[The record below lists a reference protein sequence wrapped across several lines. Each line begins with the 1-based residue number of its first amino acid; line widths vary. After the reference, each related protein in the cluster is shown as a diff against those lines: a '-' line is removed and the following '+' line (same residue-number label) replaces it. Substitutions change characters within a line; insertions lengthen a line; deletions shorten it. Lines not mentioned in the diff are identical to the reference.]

1 MEQIQALQEME
12 LKLNKWFGDGTVKHA
27 SDLPELKN
35 NVIPTGIKELDQALG
50 IGGIPGGRVTEI
62 YGHEMTGKT
71 ALALNIAAQA
81 QKKGAVLY
89 IDADGGLSPYLM
101 QKNGVKK
108 KNFYVAKPETMEEA
122 FNLCRTAAAGFRLIV
137 IDTIAALSP
146 EGEMVAYMGEHTQEL
161 QSKLISQFMRMM
173 VSVLSNTGC
182 ALLLVNQTRTK
193 LGIVYGDPAR
203 AVGGRALKYYAAA
216 RIETKKIVLR
226 SREIGFRYIVSKNK
240 CAVPGKCADVMA
252 VF

>member
-1 MEQIQALQEME
+1 MEHIQALQEME
-12 LKLNKWFGDGTVKHA
+12 AKLNKWFGEGTVKRA
-27 SDLPELKN
+27 SALPELKN
-35 NVIPTGIKELDQALG
+35 NVISTGIKELDRALG
-50 IGGIPGGRVTEI
+50 IGGIPAGRVTEI

-122 FNLCRTAAAGFRLIV
+122 FELCRTAAVGFRLIV

-146 EGEMVAYMGEHTQEL
+146 EGEIVAEMGEHTQEL
-161 QSKLISQFMRMM
+161 QSVLISKFMRMM
-173 VSVLSNTGC
+173 VPVLSDTGC
-182 ALLLVNQTRTK
+182 ALLLVNQTRIK
-193 LGIVYGDPAR
+193 LGIIFGDPAK
-203 AVGGRALKYYAAA
+203 AVCGRALKYYAAA
-216 RIETKKIVLR
+216 RIETRRTALR
-226 SREIGFRYIVSKNK
+226 SGELGFQYIVSKNK
-240 CAVPGKCADVMA
+240 CAVPGKCADVRV